1 MTRKLVIAA
10 LVVLAAWSGSARAEA
25 GFVPAANATDMVYDF
40 RRHQIDIANGDEVV
54 RYAVDSAS
62 LLPSVSLPGAALRG
76 IDISRDGSMLA
87 LADATTDATHNWVHL
102 VQLPALTTS
111 KRSFDL
117 DSGEGGIWSVAFAA
131 DGALLVTSMFNGSGW
146 VPLRRL
152 IPATGTWTA
161 LASVTQNTMLAASTD
176 RNTIAF
182 AEANIS
188 DGRWGL
194 YDVPTGQ
201 MVRREWYTDGTS
213 AFNYEIATD
222 ALGAQFVIPTYQGM
236 YVYNDVYQKIW
247 TVPPNDHAA
256 VGVAFH
262 PVLPLVYYACSGTR
276 QVRVFNTR
284 LGKLVAWY
292 DMGDTFTWNG
302 NGAYQ
307 SGRLKLSAD
316 GSLLMATTGGGV
328 RYLRMY
334 APLTAANVSAT
345 VNSGVAAN
353 VALKGSIGNNG
364 TLAYVIWNKPKHGTV
379 TLTGATARYQ
389 SVAGYKGTDSFRY
402 MVRYG
407 AAAYVVATAN
417 VTVR

>member
-1 MTRKLVIAA
+1 MITA
-10 LVVLAAWSGSARAEA
+10 LLVLAAGSGSARAEP
-25 GFVPAANATDMVYDF
+25 GFVPAANASDMVYDF

-54 RYAVDSAS
+54 RYAVDTAS
-62 LLPSVSLPGAALRG
+62 LLPSVPLPGAALRG

-102 VQLPALTTS
+102 VQLPGLTTS
-111 KRSFDL
+111 KRTFDL
-117 DSGEGGIWSVAFAA
+117 GFYEGGTWSVAFAA
-131 DGALLVTSMFNGSGW
+131 DDALLVTSMFNGSGW
-146 VPLRRL
+146 VSMRRL
-152 IPATGTWTA
+152 VPATGAWTA
-161 LASVTQNTMLAASTD
+161 LASVRQDTMLSASTD
-176 RNTIAF
+176 RNTVAF

-188 DGRWGL
+188 DGEWGL
-194 YDVPTGQ
+194 YDVPTHQ
-201 MVRREWYTDGTS
+201 TVRREGYADGTS

-222 ALGAQFVIPTYQGM
+222 ALGAQFAIPTYTGM
-236 YVYNDVYQKIW
+236 YIYNDVYQKIW
-247 TVPPNDHAA
+247 TVPANDHPA

-316 GSLLMATTGGGV
+316 GSLVMATATGGV
-328 RYLRMY
+328 RYLRVY
-334 APLTAANVSAT
+334 APLAAANVSAS
-345 VNSGVAAN
+345 VYSGVAAN

-364 TLAYVIWNKPKHGTV
+364 TLSYVIWNKPKHGTV

-389 SVAGYKGTDSFRY
+389 SVAGYKGTDNFRY

-407 AAAYVVATAN
+407 AAAYVVATASI
-417 VTVR
+417 TVR